1 MVRLD
6 WQRLFGNRQRLR
18 RHGKRKMADNRT
30 NGMLMPV
37 IDGKIWAAIS
47 RFQQSKLAKVAVA
60 FAGVLGSAALPSAGR
75 PKLAATIPNRRCG
88 QKYRLPNCRQR
99 VSIPLT
105 FLPPDIPCVWGYEC
119 KTFFCARIL
128 SLKRT
133 LHSSNDNRPW
143 VNMLKKAAIAH
154 YFNLVAGKYLRWKRL
169 R

>member
-1 MVRLD
+1 MVRPD

-18 RHGKRKMADNRT
+18 RHGKRKMADNCT

-47 RFQQSKLAKVAVA
+47 RFQQSKLAKVNFSGLIVIAGGRLR
-60 FAGVLGSAALPSAGR
+60 GVLGSAALPSAGR

-105 FLPPDIPCVWGYEC
+105 FCHLIYPAFGVTNA
-119 KTFFCARIL
+119 KHFCARIL

-133 LHSSNDNRPW
+133 LHSSNDNRQ
-143 VNMLKKAAIAH
+143 VGKYAQKAAIDTV
-154 YFNLVAGKYLRWKRL
+154 F
-169 R
+169 